1 MEKDKAGTECGAEEK
16 KSAGLILAAGFSS
29 RMGSFKPLLP
39 IGDVTA
45 IERVID
51 TLKKAGVHHI
61 ICVTG
66 FQREQL
72 SPVFAAHGVTE
83 AFNPDF
89 KRGMFSSIKAGVA
102 KALEAQTVPEDLRRL
117 LRTEHPPESMISRK
131 AFSCCRSTAPWRLP
145 RYWKRYGSSIW
156 RIPTRSFCQAIGGK
170 TVIRFSF
177 RFNTRRRSSLMKGKA
192 A

>member
-66 FQREQL
+66 
-72 SPVFAAHGVTE
+72 
-83 AFNPDF
+83 
-89 KRGMFSSIKAGVA
+89 
-102 KALEAQTVPEDLRRL
+102 
-117 LRTEHPPESMISRK
+117 
-131 AFSCCRSTAPWRLP
+131 
-145 RYWKRYGSSIW
+145 
-156 RIPTRSFCQAIGGK
+156 
-170 TVIRFSF
+170 
-177 RFNTRRRSSLMKGKA
+177 
-192 A
+192 